1 MKPKLLLIAAFV
13 FVTQSFAQNMMT
25 PELLWKLKRISPVGL
40 SDDGK
45 QLIYSV
51 TEYKVEEGKRETRT
65 FVMPVKG
72 GTAVEIKDYSDLIS
86 PKSVSPDKTKKIE
99 VRKVQLEN
107 ILGKDLYPTL
117 QESNVYIYN
126 DLDRS

>member
-45 QLIYSV
+45 QI
-51 TEYKVEEGKRETRT
+51 
-65 FVMPVKG
+65 
-72 GTAVEIKDYSDLIS
+72 DLLSHRIQS
-86 PKSVSPDKTKKIE
+86 
-99 VRKVQLEN
+99 
-107 ILGKDLYPTL
+107 
-117 QESNVYIYN
+117 
-126 DLDRS
+126 